1 MYCADIGGS
10 FVKLGIADKPGEMR
24 SLGQVPNPTRDWPA
38 LVSLLREF
46 TASAPPGMPL
56 AISIAGPVDPVTHVV
71 PLANIPCADGRR
83 LGPELEVLL
92 DRPVLVANDAD
103 CFALA
108 EAMLG
113 SGKGHPVV
121 FGIILGTG
129 VGGGLV
135 ANGRLVRGAG
145 GITGEWGHGPI
156 QPRMLSDGTRIEPF
170 RCGCGR
176 MGCTDAFGS
185 ARGLEKTHV
194 ALGCEPADSR
204 AIIDAW
210 QTGQPEAARSVRA
223 YVEML
228 AGPLGLAINLT
239 GASVV
244 PVGGGLG
251 GSAPLLAALNAELA
265 PRIFHKG
272 APILVPATHGN
283 MAGLLGA
290 SLLGSGA
297 L

>member
-10 FVKLGIADKPGEMR
+10 FVKFGIAEAPGQMR
-24 SLGQVPNPTRDWPA
+24 GLGQVPNPTTDWPA
-38 LVSLLREF
+38 LVEVLRGF
-46 TASAPPGMPL
+46 TAEAPAGMPL
-56 AISIAGPVDPVTHVV
+56 AISIAGPVDPITHVV

-83 LGPELEVLL
+83 LGPELAEALG
-92 DRPVLVANDAD
+92 RPVLVANDAD

-108 EAMLG
+108 EAVHG
-113 SGKGHPVV
+113 AGRGHPVV

-145 GITGEWGHGPI
+145 GITGEWGHGPV
-156 QPRMLSDGTRIEPF
+156 QPRMLADGTRLEPF

-176 MGCTDAFGS
+176 LGCTDAFGS
-185 ARGLEKTHV
+185 ARGLEKIHR
-194 ALGCEPADSR
+194 ALGAEALDSRGIVAAWQAGEPA
-204 AIIDAW
+204 
-210 QTGQPEAARSVRA
+210 AARTVAA
-223 YVEML
+223 YVEMMT
-228 AGPLGLAINLT
+228 GPLALAINLT

-251 GSAPLLAALNAELA
+251 NAAPLLAALNEALA
-265 PRIFHKG
+265 PQIFHRG
-272 APILVPATHGN
+272 PPILVKATHGD

-290 SLLGSGA
+290 SLLAETLG
-297 L
+297 